1 MSIWDMQANNNETNI
16 YIPINT
22 VKVID
27 ILTPSLKCM
36 QNVRKNIGDI
46 K

>member
-27 ILTPSLKCM
+27 ILTPTLKCKM
-36 QNVRKNIGDI
+36 FEKL
-46 K
+46 